1 MHLVS
6 VNESSLRKNRK
17 TDKVSAL
24 KDTESNA
31 SVSRIYNEQKSK
43 NCLFLMKWKPSALGM
58 SFRVETE
65 IKFQF
70 FLYVQSP

>member
-6 VNESSLRKNRK
+6 VSESSLRKNRK

-31 SVSRIYNEQKSK
+31 SVSIIYNEQNPKIVY
-43 NCLFLMKWKPSALGM
+43 F
-58 SFRVETE
+58 
-65 IKFQF
+65 
-70 FLYVQSP
+70 